1 MNPKLSLSGNL
12 AMFKDLIAD
21 VEENVKDEIYLT
33 TSEIADQARQNVP
46 VDTGFLKNSISDE
59 VDDFKGEVRV
69 SMHYA
74 PYIEFGTGG
83 LVDVPEGLEDHAIQ
97 FKGEGKRQVNIPPHP
112 FLFPAFF
119 SKTSEMLDRLKKQ
132 LWK

>member
-1 MNPKLSLSGNL
+1 MNPKLLLSGNL

-33 TSEIADQARQNVP
+33 TSEIADEARQNVP

-59 VDDFKGEVRV
+59 VNNLEGEVRV

-83 LVDVPEGLEDHAIQ
+83 LVDVPEGLEDYAIQ
-97 FKGEGKRQVNIPPHP
+97 FKGAGGRQVNMPPQP
-112 FLFPAFF
+112 FLYPPFF
-119 SKTSEMLDRLKKQ
+119 SKTSEMLERLKKQ